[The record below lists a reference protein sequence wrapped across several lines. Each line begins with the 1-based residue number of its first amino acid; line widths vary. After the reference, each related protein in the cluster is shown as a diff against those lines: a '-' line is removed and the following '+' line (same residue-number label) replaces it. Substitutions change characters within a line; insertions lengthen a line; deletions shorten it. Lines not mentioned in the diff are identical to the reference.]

1 MNKSTS
7 VVRLNSVHRVTK
19 DPRRIYGKFLV
30 TSSLDAYR
38 HLRTKVLYDSVEFNA
53 TKAIS

>member
-38 HLRTKVLYDSVEFNA
+38 RLRTKVLYDSVEFNA